1 MILIRTLFKLLWHFI
16 DLLLF
21 ILGFGAIVYGA
32 FMFNSAL
39 GFVVFGVLLL
49 VTGLIIDY
57 LPQNKKG
64 GD

>member
-1 MILIRTLFKLLWHFI
+1 MLIKTLFKLLWQLI

-21 ILGFGAIVYGA
+21 ILGFGAIAYGA

-39 GFVVFGVLLL
+39 GFVVLGILLL
-49 VTGLIIDY
+49 VTGFIIDY
-57 LPQNKKG
+57 LPQDKKG

>member
-1 MILIRTLFKLLWHFI
+1 MLWQLI

-21 ILGFGAIVYGA
+21 ILGFGAIAYGA

-39 GFVVFGVLLL
+39 GFVVLGILLL
-49 VTGLIIDY
+49 VTGFIIDY
-57 LPQNKKG
+57 LPQDKKG

>member
-1 MILIRTLFKLLWHFI
+1 LLWHFI

-21 ILGFGAIVYGA
+21 ILGFSAIVYGA
-32 FMFNSAL
+32 FMLDSAL

-57 LPQNKKG
+57 LPQDKKG